1 MKRSLMAIPTAMA
14 TTIGAAALALHG
26 VTGAVVAGDEPPA
39 AVSSHNGIEAT
50 TKQKT
55 YALLDALERQ
65 DLQALQSLMASS
77 VTWSNPMAL
86 SGDNDN
92 GAGLHVGE
100 DAVIAYFSGEL
111 QNLIKTVNF
120 VDERVTVDGR
130 TAIVEARGDFVTAT
144 GRHYRNVYV
153 FHFDWRDGKLVA
165 GVEYLNPM
173 TICWSFELPLCT
185 PPATP
190 PA

>member
-1 MKRSLMAIPTAMA
+1 MNMKLSLLAIPTALA
-14 TTIGAAALALHG
+14 TTIGAA
-26 VTGAVVAGDEPPA
+26 VFAVQGP
-39 AVSSHNGIEAT
+39 HNGVEAT

-65 DLQALQSLMASS
+65 DMPAIRSLMASS

-86 SGDNDN
+86 TGDNDN
-92 GAGLHVGE
+92 DATRHVGE
-100 DAVIAYFSGEL
+100 DAVIGYFSGEL
-111 QNLIKTVNF
+111 QDLIKTVDF

-130 TAIVEARGDFVTAT
+130 TSMVEARGDFVTAT
-144 GRHYRNVYV
+144 GRPYRNVYV
-153 FHFDWRDGKLVA
+153 FRFDWRDGELVA

-185 PPATP
+185 PPA
-190 PA
+190 